1 MVEFNFLEKAPLRNR
16 VPLKRFLAELCRA
29 EGYTL
34 RSLSIVFCSD
44 DYLLEVNRTYLN
56 HDFYTD
62 IITFDYSDE
71 PKVIDGELYISVDRV
86 MENSTTYS
94 VTAERELHRVIF
106 HGLLH
111 LCGYTDNTKKA
122 KEQMRAREDL
132 HLSNY
137 FGSST

>member
-16 VPLKRFLAELCRA
+16 VLLKRFLPELCKM

-71 PKVIDGELYISVDRV
+71 PKVIDGELFISVDRV
-86 MENSTTYS
+86 KENSTIYS
-94 VTAERELHRVIF
+94 ATAERELHRVIF

-111 LCGYTDNTKKA
+111 LCGYKDNTRKD
-122 KEQMRAREDL
+122 KEQMRLREDF
-132 HLSNY
+132 HLSTY
-137 FGSST
+137 LDRST